1 MKNTK
6 KLDVFIDGLK
16 VGVLAMT
23 PDHRAAFQYSSGWL
37 KNGFSLSPFS
47 LPLDGKVYI
56 PGNMNCSG
64 LFGVFEDPLQRAFG
78 CCFHGGV
85 DLGYRHIFFKL
96 GGQIDHRAIRRWNA
110 DREPVELSSKLGKN
124 QRNSASSS
132 GGCWNHRL
140 RCSAGST
147 EVLMR

>member
-64 LFGVFEDPLQRAFG
+64 LFGVFGLGSGCRFRSGSRFG
-78 CCFHGGV
+78 
-85 DLGYRHIFFKL
+85 
-96 GGQIDHRAIRRWNA
+96 RRRFCP
-110 DREPVELSSKLGKN
+110 DRCGRFN
-124 QRNSASSS
+124 S
-132 GGCWNHRL
+132 GG
-140 RCSAGST
+140 GSC
-147 EVLMR
+147 